1 MSCVHEPGPTWWGRV
16 FYSEY
21 GSMVLFLDTS
31 ERMQK
36 DPSLEELFIFQ
47 DDFQPPQEEKHDASQ
62 AYLWLRLP
70 NGLCQHF

>member
-1 MSCVHEPGPTWWGRV
+1 
-16 FYSEY
+16 
-21 GSMVLFLDTS
+21 MVLFLDTS

-70 NGLCQHF
+70 NGLCQHS